1 MTPRTVLSL
10 AECPIVYIHI
20 ITESANSDFCDL
32 VHYHDSFAGITRVK
46 TADGKTKLLGD
57 VDFDNVAQKA
67 SIVTPVPGG
76 VGPLT
81 VAMVIR
87 NTLYA
92 AQKDFKFEF
101 QTIYE

>member
-1 MTPRTVLSL
+1 MYLVVTPRTVLSL

-57 VDFDNVAQKA
+57 VDFDNVAQRL
-67 SIVTPVPGG
+67 
-76 VGPLT
+76 PLSLLFLEGWGLS
-81 VAMVIR
+81 R
-87 NTLYA
+87 LPW
-92 AQKDFKFEF
+92 
-101 QTIYE
+101 

>member
-1 MTPRTVLSL
+1 MPKISWRTFAVDFLYLYILYNSQVFSL
-10 AECPIVYIHI
+10 KSI
-20 ITESANSDFCDL
+20 
-32 VHYHDSFAGITRVK
+32 HDSLITIAGITRVK

>member
-1 MTPRTVLSL
+1 MQLIFVASSPKSKFV
-10 AECPIVYIHI
+10 
-20 ITESANSDFCDL
+20 
-32 VHYHDSFAGITRVK
+32 GITRVK

-92 AQKDFKFEF
+92 AQKDFRFEF
-101 QTIYE
+101 KTIYE

>member
-1 MTPRTVLSL
+1 MSFLPQ
-10 AECPIVYIHI
+10 I
-20 ITESANSDFCDL
+20 ESI
-32 VHYHDSFAGITRVK
+32 HDSLIIKIAGITRVK